1 MIKDLSSSYSKMKH
15 TKQRISYM
23 RGSIQ
28 FSLSNEDSNAIEDER
43 KQELVQVGTKQ
54 EREAFRA
61 EMYLNAVNDESLTK
75 FCYRCGKKF
84 IPKPWRAD
92 NLSFYLC
99 DDCKKKEEAKA
110 TQLTSSE
117 QIASKWNFAERDKTQ
132 QILDL
137 FNRSY

>member
-15 TKQRISYM
+15 TKQRILYS
-23 RGSIQ
+23 GPIQ
-28 FSLSNEDSNAIEDER
+28 ISLSNEDSNAIEDER

-84 IPKPWRAD
+84 IPRPWHAD
-92 NLSFYLC
+92 NLGFIC

>member
-28 FSLSNEDSNAIEDER
+28 FSLSNEDSNAIENER

-84 IPKPWRAD
+84 VPKPWDSNSLGLICNECR
-92 NLSFYLC
+92 
-99 DDCKKKEEAKA
+99 KKEEAKA

-137 FNRSY
+137 FNRNY

>member
-15 TKQRISYM
+15 TKQRILYM

-28 FSLSNEDSNAIEDER
+28 ISLSNEDSNAIEDER

-84 IPKPWRAD
+84 IPRPWHVD
-92 NLSFYLC
+92 SLGFIC
-99 DDCKKKEEAKA
+99 DDCEKKEEAKA

-117 QIASKWNFAERDKTQ
+117 QIASKWNFAVRWSGLYDC
-132 QILDL
+132 
-137 FNRSY
+137 RRR

>member
-28 FSLSNEDSNAIEDER
+28 FSLSNEDSNVIEDER

-84 IPKPWRAD
+84 VPRPWHAD
-92 NLSFYLC
+92 SLGLIC
-99 DDCKKKEEAKA
+99 DDCKKKEEAKIA
-110 TQLTSSE
+110 QLDKDTHSNVSWKFVEQDNTQ
-117 QIASKWNFAERDKTQ
+117 R
-132 QILDL
+132 ILDL
-137 FNRSY
+137 FNRNY

>member
-28 FSLSNEDSNAIEDER
+28 FSLSNENNNSIEDER
-43 KQELVQVGTKQ
+43 KQELIQTGTKQ

-84 IPKPWRAD
+84 IPRPWHAD
-92 NLSFYLC
+92 SLDLIC
-99 DDCKKKEEAKA
+99 DDCEKKEEAKT

-137 FNRSY
+137 FNRNY